1 MINSRFNKE
10 EVVENELKKKIK
22 EIKEICQK
30 EKIPMFISLC
40 YRNTDEKSYYYDDMI
55 GSKSNGIILKDDR
68 FRNYVN
74 ITNGFKTILP
84 TNDIEM
90 LDDDF
95 LSIDDFDKE

>member
-1 MINSRFNKE
+1 MLNSRFNKE
-10 EVVENELKKKIK
+10 EIVENELKKKIR

-40 YRNTDEKSYYYDDMI
+40 YRNTDEKSFYYDDMI

-74 ITNGFKTILP
+74 ITNGFNTVPPMKK
-84 TNDIEM
+84 IEM
-90 LDDDF
+90 DDDF
-95 LSIDDFDKE
+95 FNEEDMNKE